1 MTILFQVY
9 KKIEINFMTLKISS
23 NKYITIFYD
32 YIKNIYIYLII
43 HIKYIYDI
51 NEVIKIFFKSKL
63 FLTKYKKVYI
73 IILKCFY
80 YVIKLYIFKYFTILI
95 IS

>member
-63 FLTKYKKVYI
+63 RH
-73 IILKCFY
+73 
-80 YVIKLYIFKYFTILI
+80 
-95 IS
+95 

>member
-1 MTILFQVY
+1 MYPCVLASYFEDLRRFMTILFQVY

-63 FLTKYKKVYI
+63 RHY
-73 IILKCFY
+73 
-80 YVIKLYIFKYFTILI
+80 
-95 IS
+95 